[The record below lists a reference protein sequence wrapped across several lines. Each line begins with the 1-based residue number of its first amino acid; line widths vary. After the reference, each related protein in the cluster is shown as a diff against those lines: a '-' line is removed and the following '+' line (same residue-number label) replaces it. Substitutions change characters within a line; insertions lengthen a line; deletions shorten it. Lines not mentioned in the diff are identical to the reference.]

1 MSYAIEMEKYSYHYS
16 DGTDALFDINLKIE
30 HGERVA
36 MIGPNGAGKSTML
49 LAMNLFV
56 KGKGRLLI
64 DGIEGKGKNTKKVRR
79 VIGTVLQNPD
89 EQLFMPTVFDD
100 VAFGPLNMGMSRE
113 DAIERAS
120 ETLKKVGL
128 EGKGSKAP
136 YHLSAGQKR
145 AAAIATILSMKP
157 KIITMDEPDTSLDPR
172 NRNNLVDLLEGL
184 SQTLVIAT
192 CNMDFAARVCK
203 RVVLINNGQII
214 ADGDASEIMGDT
226 ELMEGNGLEVPSM
239 FCKNKD

>member
-1 MSYAIEMEKYSYHYS
+1 MSYAIEIANYCYHYS
-16 DGTDALFDINLKIE
+16 DGTDALCNINLNIE

-36 MIGPNGAGKSTML
+36 LIGPNGAGKSTLL

-64 DGIEGKGKNTKKVRR
+64 DGIEGKSRNTKKIRS

-89 EQLFMPTVFDD
+89 EQLFMPTVFED
-100 VAFGPLNMGMSRE
+100 VAFGPLNMGMSME
-113 DAIERAS
+113 EASERAN
-120 ETLKKVGL
+120 ETLKEVGL
-128 EGKGSKAP
+128 GGKGSKAP

-172 NRNNLVDLLEGL
+172 NRKTIVELLGRL
-184 SQTLVIAT
+184 SQTLLVAT

-203 RVVLINNGQII
+203 RVVLINNGEII
-214 ADGDASEIMGDT
+214 ADGKSHEVMSDA
-226 ELMEGNGLEVPSM
+226 ELMECNGLEVPSIYP
-239 FCKNKD
+239 

>member
-1 MSYAIEMEKYSYHYS
+1 MSYAIEIANYCYHYS
-16 DGTDALFDINLKIE
+16 DGTDALCNINLNIE

-36 MIGPNGAGKSTML
+36 LIGPNGAGKSTLL

-64 DGIEGKGKNTKKVRR
+64 DGIEGKAANTKKVRS

-100 VAFGPLNMGMSRE
+100 VAFGPLNMGMSRQE
-113 DAIERAS
+113 ASERAN
-120 ETLKKVGL
+120 ETLKEVGL
-128 EGKGSKAP
+128 GGKGSKAP

-172 NRNNLVDLLEGL
+172 NRDTIVKLLEGL
-184 SQTLVIAT
+184 GQTLVVAT

-203 RVVLINNGQII
+203 RIVLINNGKII
-214 ADGDASEIMGDT
+214 ADGNANEVMSDA
-226 ELMEGNGLEVPSM
+226 ELMECNGLEVPSIYT
-239 FCKNKD
+239 